1 MNQRTLQSNREK
13 HNNMSRRALLTAS
26 IGVAA
31 LLIFT
36 TAAAPMFSQAAFAQ
50 LATGPGMTT
59 TTAGGSNNATANTS
73 IDEGRRLTL
82 LGALGVSL
90 VRGVQVTG
98 TVLDNQHNQVTVTMT
113 SSSTNATG
121 TNTNATAPAVT
132 AVAIRGQLDVINIL
146 QHRMMAMHGAGMMM
160 EGSSAAAVPQ
170 GTMTDSLGGVHSTN
184 SSGASMFDVKSFI
197 DKLQI
202 GSAIVLQ
209 GWTSPQQITV
219 PIVAG
224 VSNTTSM
231 SAAGDTEIV
240 LVLIVPYTQV
250 QGAQAAA
257 RSP

>member
-59 TTAGGSNNATANTS
+59 TAGGSNNATANTS

-90 VRGVQVTG
+90 VRDVQVTG

-146 QHRMMAMHGAGMMM
+146 Q
-160 EGSSAAAVPQ
+160 
-170 GTMTDSLGGVHSTN
+170 
-184 SSGASMFDVKSFI
+184 
-197 DKLQI
+197 
-202 GSAIVLQ
+202 
-209 GWTSPQQITV
+209 
-219 PIVAG
+219 
-224 VSNTTSM
+224 
-231 SAAGDTEIV
+231 
-240 LVLIVPYTQV
+240 
-250 QGAQAAA
+250 
-257 RSP
+257 